1 MIEET
6 AVVVELQGDQAVIEV
21 TRQSTCGQCA
31 AQKGCGT
38 TVFAGWF
45 GARLNRMQVANAI
58 NARIGDRVV
67 VGLDET
73 SLFKASLLVYLLPLL
88 LMAAFGLVAQWL
100 APPVTAYSDL
110 IVMLFA
116 LAGFVTALFINRI
129 VQQRFKNNP
138 AYHPVLLRQQPPAA
152 RVIPVISVTKEF

>member
-21 TRQSTCGQCA
+21 TRQSSCGQCA

-58 NARIGDRVV
+58 NAGIGDRVV
-67 VGLDET
+67 VGLDES

-100 APPVTAYSDL
+100 VPVTAYSDV
-110 IVMLFA
+110 IVILFA
-116 LAGFVTALFINRI
+116 LGGFITALFINGS
-129 VQQRFKNNP
+129 VQHRFKNNP
-138 AYHPVLLRQQPPAA
+138 AYHPVLLRQQPPVA